1 MRWTHAA
8 AVVLSGLVLLTPTA
22 ARADDADVG
31 QRAAGW
37 AVLGIGSSIGLGSI
51 ASGITLIV
59 IGGSQNQE
67 VGSATLIG
75 GAVTTGVALV
85 IGVPLILTARGSDS
99 KHADARFLD
108 ALSGRFRW

>member
-1 MRWTHAA
+1 
-8 AVVLSGLVLLTPTA
+8 VTPMG
-22 ARADDADVG
+22 ARAEDANAA

-37 AVLGIGSSIGLGSI
+37 AVLGIGSSIGLGSV
-51 ASGITLIV
+51 ATGITLIV

-75 GAVTTGVALV
+75 GAVTTGVGLV
-85 IGVPLILTARGSDS
+85 IGLPLILTAGGSAS